1 MRKHVSYFL
10 CEAPYQEISLQ
21 KTGGLDDAAWFKLAD
36 IIDLNMYDD
45 MLPVITKA
53 VNILLKKN

>member
-1 MRKHVSYFL
+1 M
-10 CEAPYQEISLQ
+10 
-21 KTGGLDDAAWFKLAD
+21 KTGGLDDAQWFKLAD

-53 VNILLKKN
+53 VNILLKK